1 MPREDLGGFWKS
13 SGASWQPGGDLGGAR
28 SGSLGLA
35 RGRWSSLGFTRV
47 HSGGGLMAH
56 SGSLGFTWAQSG
68 SLGFTRILE
77 FFEFS
82 AIFQCIFSVCASS
95 LVRPQ
100 RVLGGLSG
108 GPRGSSGDPR
118 GSPGGSWGGP
128 WEASKTEKVF

>member
-1 MPREDLGGFWKS
+1 MFFDVWGFSGWPRGGLGGSF
-13 SGASWQPGGDLGGAR
+13 GASGKPGGDLGGAR

-35 RGRWSSLGFTRV
+35 RGHSSSLRFTGV
-47 HSGGGLMAH
+47 HSGGGLRAH

-82 AIFQCIFSVCASS
+82 FIFQCIFSVRASS

-108 GPRGSSGDPR
+108 GPRGSSGAPR
-118 GSPGGSWGGP
+118 G
-128 WEASKTEKVF
+128 